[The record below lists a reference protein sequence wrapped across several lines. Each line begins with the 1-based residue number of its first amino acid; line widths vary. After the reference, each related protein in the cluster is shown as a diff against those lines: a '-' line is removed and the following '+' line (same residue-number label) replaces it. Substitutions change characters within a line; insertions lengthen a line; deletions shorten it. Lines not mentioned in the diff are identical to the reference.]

1 MPKNEAHTL
10 TQDTAYELLSN
21 KRRRFV
27 ISRLRR
33 AEGAVSI
40 DELAEG
46 LAAWENEIPESE
58 LTDTQ
63 IKRLYVSLYQIHVPK
78 LEEAELVTYD
88 KEEGQVRL
96 TSAVSA
102 LDSYLPQQET
112 AEEGWG
118 RVATGVYGPRRRGNR
133 AVRWRPAVPRG
144 VHVAL
149 DSRPERRHRRR
160 FPDRHR
166 DAASPRT
173 QMNSGNVIGHV
184 ISSDHRTMV
193 LGRLAIQ
200 SKGLTK

>member
-118 RVATGVYGPRRRGNR
+118 RWQLVYTGLAAAAIGLYVGVLLFPEVFTWLSIAALNVVTVAAFLTVT
-133 AVRWRPAVPRG
+133 VTQ
-144 VHVAL
+144 HL
-149 DSRPERRHRRR
+149 LEHR
-160 FPDRHR
+160 
-166 DAASPRT
+166 
-173 QMNSGNVIGHV
+173 
-184 ISSDHRTMV
+184 
-193 LGRLAIQ
+193 
-200 SKGLTK
+200 

>member
-1 MPKNEAHTL
+1 MS
-10 TQDTAYELLSN
+10 LLSN

-63 IKRLYVSLYQIHVPK
+63 IKRFL
-78 LEEAELVTYD
+78 
-88 KEEGQVRL
+88 RL
-96 TSAVSA
+96 A
-102 LDSYLPQQET
+102 LPDSRPETRGGRTGDLRQGGGTGATHLGGVGPRQPYLPQQET

-118 RVATGVYGPRRRGNR
+118 RWQLVYTGLAAAAIGLYAGVLLFPEVFTWLSIAALNVVTVA
-133 AVRWRPAVPRG
+133 A
-144 VHVAL
+144 
-149 DSRPERRHRRR
+149 

-200 SKGLTK
+200 SRG